1 MAVWGVMPIS
11 NSKRRIEARLRAA
24 LDTLDEPA
32 QPPRLRAALS
42 AAVFPAGGRLRPRLC
57 LAVAD
62 ACGAPTDL
70 ADAAAAAVEL
80 VHCASLVHDDLPAF
94 DDAATRRGQ
103 PTIHTVF
110 GEALAVLVGDGLIAL
125 AFEVLAQ
132 AAPRHPVAMGRL
144 TLELARAMGAGR
156 GLVAGQAWEAEP
168 IIALRAYHRAKT
180 GALFEASAAMGAI
193 CGGADPEPWRRMAAA
208 IGEAYQVA
216 DDLADALGEPCDMG
230 KPVGQDAALQRPSAA
245 GELGVDGAFA
255 RLNALRAEALSAL
268 PDVPGRARIAM
279 WLNDAV
285 ERLLPMAQA
294 AAV

>member
-1 MAVWGVMPIS
+1 MPIS
-11 NSKRRIEARLRAA
+11 NSKRRIEARLRSA
-24 LDTLDEPA
+24 LSTLDGPA
-32 QPPRLRAALS
+32 QPPRLGAALN

-62 ACGAPTDL
+62 ACGAPAAL
-70 ADAAAAAVEL
+70 ADAAAAAIEL

-103 PTIHTVF
+103 PTVHAVY

-125 AFEVLAQ
+125 AFDVLASAAAAHPLPVGRLTMVLAQ
-132 AAPRHPVAMGRL
+132 
-144 TLELARAMGAGR
+144 AMGAGR

-168 IIALRAYHRAKT
+168 VISLRQYHRAKT
-180 GALFEASAAMGAI
+180 AALFEAAAVMGAI
-193 CGGADPEPWRRMAAA
+193 CGDADPEPWRRMAAA

-216 DDLADALGEPCDMG
+216 DDLADALGEAADMG

-245 GELGVDGAFA
+245 DELGIDGAFV
-255 RLNALRAEALSAL
+255 RLNALREEAMQAL

-285 ERLLPMAQA
+285 ERLLPSARA